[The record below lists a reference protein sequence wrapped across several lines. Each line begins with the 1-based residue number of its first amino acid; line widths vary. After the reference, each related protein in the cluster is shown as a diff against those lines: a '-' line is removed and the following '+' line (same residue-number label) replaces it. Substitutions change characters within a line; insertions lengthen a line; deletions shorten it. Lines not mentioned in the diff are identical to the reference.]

1 MFRLRKIHFILISFV
16 CWTALLAG
24 CSERADEDTCQRACD
39 NNARIFA
46 TQATDGDSALAESL
60 LESASGDMSACQASC
75 GEQSQQYAE
84 CLASAT
90 AQKQLREC
98 LVHVDK

>member
-1 MFRLRKIHFILISFV
+1 M
-16 CWTALLAG
+16 G
-24 CSERADEDTCQRACD
+24 CSERADEDTCKRACD
-39 NNARIFA
+39 NSARIFA
-46 TQATDGDSALAESL
+46 TQATDGDGDLASSL
-60 LESASGDMSACQASC
+60 LEKAGGDLSACQSSC